1 MSAPIIPRLLTLPPG
16 FAPPPEQIF
25 AALARQR
32 RRGLVFLDGGLRL
45 NGLGRFSFIA
55 FDPFEVFRAGESAGE
70 SDSGTGFDSTAALRA
85 LWEKLRRFSVAL
97 HPALPFTGGAVGYI
111 GYECGA
117 RLERVRPAARGAS
130 GLPELAFAFYD
141 GVIAH
146 DHATGETR
154 LAALPL
160 PRAGAASA
168 DEILAR
174 LRVAVASAAREEDL
188 PGGPPLPRPARA
200 SAPVS
205 NFSRDAYL
213 SAIARIKD
221 YIAAGDVYQVNLA
234 QRFTAPLAPGDT
246 PAALHLRLRTRSP
259 APFAAYL
266 DFGDHQIVSSSPE
279 RFLQKNGPCLETRP
293 IKGTR
298 PRGDTPASDAR
309 LAAELAASAK
319 DRAELLMIVDL
330 MRNDL
335 GRVCAPGTVC
345 VDDPRRLETH
355 PTVHHLV
362 ATISGRL
369 APGRGLPD
377 ALRAALPGG
386 SITGAPKI
394 RAMQIIAELE
404 PHRRHVYTGA
414 LGWLGF
420 NGDADL
426 AVAIRTLAC
435 ADGEARYHVGGGIT
449 WDSDPAA
456 EYEETLAKGRA
467 MQAALT
473 ANAA

>member
-1 MSAPIIPRLLTLPPG
+1 MPPG
-16 FAPPPEQIF
+16 SAPPPERIF

-32 RRGLVFLDGGLRL
+32 RRGLVFLDGALEM
-45 NGLGRFSFIA
+45 NGLGRFSYIA
-55 FDPFEVFRAGESAGE
+55 FEPFEVLRKGGCDAGPESAA
-70 SDSGTGFDSTAALRA
+70 GFDSAGALRS
-85 LWEKLRRFSVAL
+85 LFEKLNRHPVAR

-117 RLERVRPAARGAS
+117 RLERVRPAAPGTAA
-130 GLPELAFAFYD
+130 LPELAFAFYD
-141 GVIAH
+141 GVIVH
-146 DHATGETR
+146 DHATGETH

-160 PRAGAASA
+160 PRAGGATA
-168 DEILAR
+168 DEILGR
-174 LRVAVASAAREEDL
+174 LRDAVAAAAPTAPSDET
-188 PGGPPLPRPARA
+188 PLPHPAPA

-246 PAALHLRLRTRSP
+246 PAALHLRLRARSP

-279 RFLQKNGPCLETRP
+279 RFLQKSGPRLETRP

-298 PRGDTPASDAR
+298 PRGDTPAGDAR
-309 LAAELAASAK
+309 LAAELVASAK
-319 DRAELLMIVDL
+319 DCAELLMIVDL

-335 GRVCAPGTVC
+335 GRVCAPGTVR

-377 ALRAALPGG
+377 ALLAALPGG

-435 ADGEARYHVGGGIT
+435 ADGEACYHVGGGIT

-473 ANAA
+473 AR